1 MLNEEDKM
9 GFLSNIFTWQHLI
22 NLLDIGVVWYA
33 IYKLMMLL
41 RGTKAVQ
48 LFKGVLVIIVIKLI
62 SWYLGL
68 RTVSWITDQ
77 IINWGIIAII
87 VIFQPEIRR
96 GLEHLGRG
104 SLFFNNKK
112 KRNEAQEKMIQAL
125 DKAIQYMSKRRIG
138 ALMTIE
144 MNTGL
149 EDYIETGIPL
159 DADVSGE
166 LLINIFIPNTPLH
179 DGAVIIKNNRI
190 AVAAAYLPLSESNL
204 IPKELGTRHRAAVGI
219 SEVTDALTIVISEET
234 GAVTITKNNELIR
247 NLTRQ
252 DYLKLLHNE
261 LVPEEEKKQKNIFVR
276 IVNKAKNRKAR
287 KEKRNSHVAGHK
299 RGRKH

>member
-1 MLNEEDKM
+1 M
-9 GFLSNIFTWQHLI
+9 GLFSSIFTWQHFI
-22 NLLDIGVVWYA
+22 NLIDICVVWFA
-33 IYKLMMLL
+33 VYKLMMLL

-104 SLFFNNKK
+104 SLFFNNNKK
-112 KRNEAQEKMIQAL
+112 QNEVQEKMISAL
-125 DKAIQYMSKRRIG
+125 DMAIQYMSKRRIG
-138 ALMTIE
+138 ALITIE
-144 MNTGL
+144 MKTGL

-159 DADVSGE
+159 DADISGQ

-234 GAVTITKNNELIR
+234 GGVTITKNNELIR

-252 DYLKLLHNE
+252 DYLKLLRDE
-261 LVPEEEKKQKNIFVR
+261 LIPKEENKRQSFFVNFFEKLKQKR
-276 IVNKAKNRKAR
+276 
-287 KEKRNSHVAGHK
+287 EKRNAHRKGGHK
-299 RGRKH
+299 H